1 MQPIKKVPIL
11 SFDLDGTLMTS
22 GFGNKVWLEGLP
34 KLYAI
39 THEIPYSEA
48 KKQLIDAYD
57 ALGDTRREWYDVS
70 YWFDYLNLNGS
81 IENLLEQ
88 FTSYIQ
94 AFPEVSDCIK
104 RLSKQYRLI
113 VSSAAMK
120 PFILIELKTAGL
132 LDYFSSFFSAT
143 SDTKTVKKNPLF
155 YKMIAE
161 KLQCE
166 PKEIIHVG
174 DNHEFDYITPIQ
186 AGLHAFY
193 LDRTMSTAGKHVV
206 ASLTQFEE
214 RIQHYPFE

>member
-1 MQPIKKVPIL
+1 MQSIKKVPIL

-34 KLYAI
+34 QLYAL

-48 KKQLIDAYD
+48 KKQLIGAYD
-57 ALGDTRREWYDVS
+57 ALGNTRREWYDLS
-70 YWFDYLNLNGS
+70 YWIDKLHLNGS
-81 IENLLEQ
+81 VESLLKQ
-88 FTSYIQ
+88 FTIYIQ
-94 AFPEVSDCIK
+94 AFPEVSGCIK

-120 PFILIELKTAGL
+120 PFILIELKTADL

-143 SDTKTVKKNPLF
+143 SDTQTVKKNPLF

-174 DNHEFDYITPIQ
+174 DNHEFDYVTPIK

-193 LDRTMSTAGKHVV
+193 LDRSMSTKGEHVV
-206 ASLTQFEE
+206 SNLTEFEE
-214 RIQHYPFE
+214 RIQEYPFD